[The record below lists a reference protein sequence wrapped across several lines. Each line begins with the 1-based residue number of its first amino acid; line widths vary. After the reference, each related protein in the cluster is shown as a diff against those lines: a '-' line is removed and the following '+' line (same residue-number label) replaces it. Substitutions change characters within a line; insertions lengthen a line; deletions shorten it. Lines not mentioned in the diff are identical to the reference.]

1 MWIISSAFLQQ
12 KWPSNNLFF
21 FSSEKLQSF
30 PSHFS
35 SVKSRFQHL
44 SLCERA
50 ARLWDR
56 QNKECNNWEYPDIPV
71 YCSRKTHLSKKM
83 ERLKT
88 GEKIK
93 HIPTQSQNVID
104 RMSKKLNTYT
114 TWLCAGLSLVPE
126 LCLTEWTVTFMSCAG
141 VTGTRSD
148 FRVWSGLRLS
158 LGRYFQFVKQSRHLS
173 WGSREGGTQTFH
185 LSLCWVPQTKLT
197 ICAHVDES
205 YRFYLIT
212 TSQTVIIPVCLLVK
226 QIPEQL
232 RKQIK
237 RCLITLKDNL
247 PKTLTINI

>member
-12 KWPSNNLFF
+12 KWPTNNLF

-71 YCSRKTHLSKKM
+71 YCSRKTHFSKKM

-126 LCLTEWTVTFMSCAG
+126 LRLTEWTVTFMSCAG

-158 LGRYFQFVKQSRHLS
+158 LGRYFQFVQQSRHLS

-226 QIPEQL
+226 QIPEQ
-232 RKQIK
+232 QQ
-237 RCLITLKDNL
+237 
-247 PKTLTINI
+247 TLTINI